1 MGIIANYTSVTADE
15 LKKLQNMEVDTWDFL
30 NNNENHID
38 IEKSWDILK
47 YILTGSSGITGDVL
61 DNIVPM
67 SFENIVNDEDMG
79 MGSAVYLD
87 TQTVKEMSKE
97 MEKISKEDFISKI
110 DIEKIH
116 ANDILKGWSFE
127 DIFNYS
133 YSYFEILKDYFKK
146 SAEESKYIVV
156 WLD

>member
-1 MGIIANYTSVTADE
+1 MGIIANYKSVTLTE
-15 LKKLQNMEVDTWDFL
+15 LQQLQNGDIDTFEFL
-30 NNNENHID
+30 NKDYID

-47 YILTGSSGITGDVL
+47 YILTGSSGPTGNVL
-61 DNIVPM
+61 DNIIPIN
-67 SFENIVNDEDMG
+67 FENILNDEDMG
-79 MGSAVYLD
+79 MGPAIYLD

-116 ANDILKGWSFE
+116 ANNILKGWPFE
-127 DIFNYS
+127 DILSYS

-146 SAEESKYIVV
+146 SAEEDKYIVM

>member
-1 MGIIANYTSVTADE
+1 MGIIANYKSVTLTE
-15 LKKLQNMEVDTWDFL
+15 LQQLQNGDIDTFEFL
-30 NNNENHID
+30 NKDYID

-47 YILTGSSGITGDVL
+47 YILTGSSGATGNVL
-61 DNIVPM
+61 DNIIPID
-67 SFENIVNDEDMG
+67 FENILNDEDMG
-79 MGSAVYLD
+79 MGPAIYLD

-116 ANDILKGWSFE
+116 ANNILKGWPFE
-127 DIFNYS
+127 DILSYS

-146 SAEESKYIVV
+146 SAEEDKYIVM

>member
-38 IEKSWDILK
+38 IEKSWDVLK
-47 YILTGSSGITGDVL
+47 YILTGSSRITGNIL

-67 SFENIVNDEDMG
+67 SFKNIVNDEDMG
-79 MGSAVYLD
+79 MGPAVYIEPEI
-87 TQTVKEMSKE
+87 VKEMFQKLDNITEEEFKSRIDVDKMSKE
-97 MEKISKEDFISKI
+97 SILSGWDFK
-110 DIEKIH
+110 
-116 ANDILKGWSFE
+116 
-127 DIFNYS
+127 DIFDYS
-133 YSYFEILKDYFKK
+133 YSYFKILKEFFKK
-146 SAEESKYIVV
+146 SAENGNYIVT

>member
-1 MGIIANYTSVTADE
+1 MGIIANYKSVTLTE
-15 LKKLQNMEVDTWDFL
+15 LQQLQNGDIDTFEFL
-30 NNNENHID
+30 NKDYID

-47 YILTGSSGITGDVL
+47 YILTGSSGATGNVL
-61 DNIVPM
+61 DNIIPID
-67 SFENIVNDEDMG
+67 FENILNDEDMG
-79 MGSAVYLD
+79 MGPAVYLD

-110 DIEKIH
+110 YIEKIH
-116 ANDILKGWSFE
+116 ANNILKGWPFE
-127 DIFNYS
+127 DILSYS

-146 SAEESKYIVV
+146 SAEEDKYIVM

>member
-1 MGIIANYTSVTADE
+1 MGIIANYKSVTLTE
-15 LKKLQNMEVDTWDFL
+15 LQQLQNGDIDTFEFL
-30 NNNENHID
+30 NKDYID

-47 YILTGSSGITGDVL
+47 YILTGSSGATGNVL
-61 DNIVPM
+61 DNIIPIN
-67 SFENIVNDEDMG
+67 FENILNDEDMG
-79 MGSAVYLD
+79 MGPAIYLD

-116 ANDILKGWSFE
+116 TNNILKGWPFE
-127 DIFNYS
+127 DILSYS
-133 YSYFEILKDYFKK
+133 YPYFEILKDYFKK
-146 SAEESKYIVV
+146 SAEEDKYIVM

>member
-1 MGIIANYTSVTADE
+1 MGIIANYKSVTLTE
-15 LKKLQNMEVDTWDFL
+15 LQQLQNGDIDTFEFL
-30 NNNENHID
+30 NKDYID

-47 YILTGSSGITGDVL
+47 YILTGSSGPTGNVL
-61 DNIVPM
+61 DNIIPIN
-67 SFENIVNDEDMG
+67 FENILNDEDMG
-79 MGSAVYLD
+79 MGPAIYLD

-133 YSYFEILKDYFKK
+133 YSYFEILIW
-146 SAEESKYIVV
+146 S
-156 WLD
+156 

>member
-1 MGIIANYTSVTADE
+1 MGIIANYKSVTLTE
-15 LKKLQNMEVDTWDFL
+15 LQQLQNGDIDTFEFL
-30 NNNENHID
+30 NKDYID

-47 YILTGSSGITGDVL
+47 YILTGSSGPTGNVL
-61 DNIVPM
+61 DNIIPIN
-67 SFENIVNDEDMG
+67 FENILNDEDMG
-79 MGSAVYLD
+79 MGPAIYLD

-97 MEKISKEDFISKI
+97 MEKISKEHFISKI

-146 SAEESKYIVV
+146 SAEEDKYIVM

>member
-38 IEKSWDILK
+38 IEKSWDVLK
-47 YILTGSSGITGDVL
+47 YILTGSSRITGNVL

-67 SFENIVNDEDMG
+67 SFENVVNDEDMG
-79 MGSAVYLD
+79 MGSAVYIEP
-87 TQTVKEMSKE
+87 QTVKEMSKE

-116 ANDILKGWSFE
+116 ADGILQGWTFE

-133 YSYFEILKDYFKK
+133 YSYFEILKEYFKK
-146 SAEESKYIVV
+146 ASDEDKYMVT

>member
-1 MGIIANYTSVTADE
+1 MGIIANYKSVTLTE
-15 LKKLQNMEVDTWDFL
+15 LQQLQNGDIDTFEFL
-30 NNNENHID
+30 NKDYID

-47 YILTGSSGITGDVL
+47 YILTGSSGATGNVL
-61 DNIVPM
+61 DNIIPIN
-67 SFENIVNDEDMG
+67 FENILNDEDMG
-79 MGSAVYLD
+79 MGPAIYLD

-146 SAEESKYIVV
+146 SAEEDKYIVM

>member
-1 MGIIANYTSVTADE
+1 MGIIANYKSVTLTE
-15 LKKLQNMEVDTWDFL
+15 LQQLQNGDIDTFEFL
-30 NNNENHID
+30 NKDYID

-47 YILTGSSGITGDVL
+47 YILTGSSGPTGNVL
-61 DNIVPM
+61 DNIIPIN
-67 SFENIVNDEDMG
+67 FENILNDEDMG
-79 MGSAVYLD
+79 MGPAIYLD

-146 SAEESKYIVV
+146 SAEEDKYIVM

>member
-1 MGIIANYTSVTADE
+1 MGIIANYKSVTLTE
-15 LKKLQNMEVDTWDFL
+15 LQQLQNGDIDTFEFL
-30 NNNENHID
+30 NKDYID

-47 YILTGSSGITGDVL
+47 YILTGSSGATGNVL
-61 DNIVPM
+61 DNIIPID
-67 SFENIVNDEDMG
+67 FENILNDEDMG
-79 MGSAVYLD
+79 MGPAVYLD

-116 ANDILKGWSFE
+116 ANNILKGWPFE
-127 DIFNYS
+127 DILSYS

-146 SAEESKYIVV
+146 SAEEDKYIVM